1 MNSAEF
7 HVPRMYAQF
16 SAGMYILRGH
26 VELAIFDGIVEIPLI
41 RETEA
46 GSSHLRAMSERAEDA
61 LFLSLSLSL
70 SVSICSAAVQ
80 RSYQALRHASSVKG
94 TETDTP
100 CPWNHECT

>member
-1 MNSAEF
+1 
-7 HVPRMYAQF
+7 
-16 SAGMYILRGH
+16 MYILRGH

-46 GSSHLRAMSERAEDA
+46 GSSHLRAMSEPRRRRS
-61 LFLSLSLSL
+61 LSLSLSL